1 MKEEKLKKEP
11 LDVKYLGQKYPGTP
25 RQRQRLLEDLQELL
39 QEEGEEF
46 VRKSAKRLLAEAQFL
61 VDAGAI

>member
-1 MKEEKLKKEP
+1 MEKVP
-11 LDVKYLGQKYPGTP
+11 LDVKYLGQPYPGNP
-25 RQRQRLLEDLQELL
+25 RQRKRLLEDLQELL
-39 QEEGEEF
+39 KEEGEEF